1 MFKKATKEDVDNFMS
16 KAILDEDIYPYL
28 STNKYFG
35 TFEIPDDD
43 WGTIL
48 MTNESNSF
56 LFKVTIRRA
65 DEVGMIISLY
75 ATSSFSAGRGLI
87 AINEIIRRYKPRYVD
102 TVVHASNTKS
112 IKLNTK
118 LLGKPWGAEPNGA
131 WNAKLG
137 EYEDLVYFR
146 KLFA

>member
-1 MFKKATKEDVDNFMS
+1 MFKKASKEDVDKFMS
-16 KAILDEDIYPYL
+16 KAILNDDIYPYL

-43 WGTIL
+43 WSGLLI
-48 MTNESNSF
+48 TNTTNSF
-56 LFKVTIRRA
+56 LCKIGIRRA
-65 DEVGMIISLY
+65 DEVGFVVSLY
-75 ATSSFSAGRGLI
+75 AISSYSAGKAII

-102 TVVHASNTKS
+102 SVVHASNEKS

-118 LLGKPWGAEPNGA
+118 LLGEPWGREPMGA
-131 WNAKLG
+131 WNSKLG
-137 EYEDLVYFR
+137 KYEDLVYFR